1 MGTRL
6 TQTEMERL
14 RAPKRSR
21 AFWRLASSQVIN
33 YEFRGQFGHPTNYA
47 FVEFECT
54 PAYELSFESR
64 AMWPSTVSKEYRARF
79 ERSVAEAI
87 ADVLLEGVDQHSGCT
102 VVLTEVRYDEVG
114 SSEAAFMKAAKAA
127 MRSLLT
133 TKWAIVSGRRQTPG
147 VS

>member
-1 MGTRL
+1 
-6 TQTEMERL
+6 
-14 RAPKRSR
+14 
-21 AFWRLASSQVIN
+21 
-33 YEFRGQFGHPTNYA
+33 
-47 FVEFECT
+47 
-54 PAYELSFESR
+54 
-64 AMWPSTVSKEYRARF
+64 MWPSTVSKEYRARF